1 MFSLKRWSTPV
12 VRTILFGTVAPVFVV
27 ITPLHVSHA
36 DVNIH
41 CLDIGQGDATL
52 VVSSSGQAML
62 IDGGDN
68 GLGTT
73 VIVPYL
79 ASLGITELDYMIAT
93 HYHADHIGGLDE
105 VYHQV
110 GVNQQV
116 YDRGWTYPSS
126 TFTQYASVVSP
137 RRATLTTGL
146 LIDLGEGVTVT
157 CLGLNG
163 NGLLSPPYNVED
175 YENEYCLAL
184 LVECGDFDFLVA
196 GDLIGI
202 NSGGH
207 RDIESSIAPAAGQIE
222 VYQVNHHS
230 SFTSSNI
237 YFLATTQPEVAIV
250 SVGDGNPFG
259 HPHQEV
265 LTRLANLGAFVYQTE
280 TGAGGSLP
288 PSDMRV
294 VGNHIVITTDGYGE
308 YYVDGDQYVMDE
320 PDPATDVPGSLQ
332 FALRG
337 NYPNP
342 FNPTTSI
349 VFTTATAGPI
359 HLSVF
364 DLAGRNVYQQRFVV
378 VGGEQTI
385 QWHGT
390 NNIGQGLPSGIYT
403 YRIAT
408 PDGVGHGRMTLVK

>member
-1 MFSLKRWSTPV
+1 MSSPRRWPTRRARAILIGLTVSTLGVTAP
-12 VRTILFGTVAPVFVV
+12 TIG
-27 ITPLHVSHA
+27 HA
-36 DVNIH
+36 DVAIH

-52 VVSSSGQAML
+52 VISSSGQTML

-68 GLGTT
+68 DFGTM

-79 ASLGITELDYMIAT
+79 TSLGITELDYMIAT

-110 GVNQQV
+110 GVSQQV

-126 TFTQYASVVSP
+126 TFNQYASVVSP
-137 RRATLTTGL
+137 RRVAITNGQ

-184 LVECGDFDFLVA
+184 LVECGDFDFFVG

-222 VYQVNHHS
+222 VYQVNHHGS
-230 SFTSSNI
+230 STSSNI
-237 YFLATTQPEVAIV
+237 YFLATTQPEVAII
-250 SVGDGNPFG
+250 SLGDGNPFG
-259 HPHQEV
+259 HPHQEI
-265 LTRLANLGAFVYQTE
+265 LSRLANLGAFVYQTE

-288 PSDMRV
+288 PADLRV
-294 VGNHIVITTDGYGE
+294 VGDHIVITSDGFGE
-308 YYVDGDQYVMDE
+308 YFVDGDQYVMDE
-320 PDPATDVPGSLQ
+320 PDPTTDVPDGLQ

-349 VFTTATAGPI
+349 AFTTATPGQVR
-359 HLSVF
+359 LSVF
-364 DLAGRNVYQQRFVV
+364 DLAGRTVYERRFMV
-378 VGGEQTI
+378 VGGDQI
-385 QWHGT
+385 VPWHGT
-390 NNIGQGLPSGIYT
+390 DNAGQGLPSGIYV
-403 YRIAT
+403 YQVDT
-408 PDGVGHGRMTLVK
+408 PDGVGRGRMTLVK